1 MMLYDLRYERAFA
14 AQASATARMSRQQRQ
29 QQQQPPRLPWVRI
42 NLKEFFSSSYFLLQ
56 FLFRMEMGSLI
67 PSSISLARLRQMP
80 TTRCLQQKVPQGKFP
95 KNRKY
100 HMVGLEKQK
109 VPQGKFPLTKKYHR
123 ASTKYKQKTLALHSD
138 LTHDHHIRL
147 DTTTEFDDGR
157 PWIPVDHDPPK

>member
-95 KNRKY
+95 
-100 HMVGLEKQK
+100 
-109 VPQGKFPLTKKYHR
+109 LTKKYHR